1 MKKPLYVRRAE
12 AAAENRAPAEIAIQ
26 QLKAHNQRT
35 RSGANTLLHLLRAGQ
50 LTPQNA
56 APFAAQPLVKTYL
69 DLAQAKQSRHTS
81 KVLLE
86 LVQVLSKHQS
96 EILDIPANVLKIK
109 RIAEIMPAAQRPLD
123 QWRPIGKSANHKMLS
138 LQQHLFKRYP
148 VPAFME
154 NAFLTTADKYANWY
168 IRWTN
173 GQSPR
178 SFEDAPMPISRRMAH
193 ELQFAPTQ
201 LDVPDA
207 LRWAQARSLGATQQQ
222 ALAIV
227 QAFGPVGDVMTA
239 AESRAFDAQHP
250 QVFAESVI
258 RFLISDNA
266 VRMQD
271 YGPITDYVFDS
282 KYAVNRNYGQVEL
295 EIKRPNFTMKGRTP
309 AALIRDV
316 NEWHRQT
323 RFAQAYKHL
332 PQTWDFV
339 NISNFEHIVGTGEK
353 SLIFTIRQLNKQ
365 RQLFA
370 EGSAMNHCV
379 ASYIGKCARGDCSIW
394 SMEMHAVRN
403 AASRLLTIE
412 INSNKTIVQARG
424 KFNRLPTAEEIKL
437 LRIWMWQAGLKSVVF

>member
-96 EILDIPANVLKIK
+96 ELLDLPDNVLKIK

-148 VPAFME
+148 VPPFME

-227 QAFGPVGDVMTA
+227 QAF
-239 AESRAFDAQHP
+239 
-250 QVFAESVI
+250 
-258 RFLISDNA
+258 
-266 VRMQD
+266 
-271 YGPITDYVFDS
+271 
-282 KYAVNRNYGQVEL
+282 
-295 EIKRPNFTMKGRTP
+295 
-309 AALIRDV
+309 
-316 NEWHRQT
+316 
-323 RFAQAYKHL
+323 
-332 PQTWDFV
+332 
-339 NISNFEHIVGTGEK
+339 
-353 SLIFTIRQLNKQ
+353 
-365 RQLFA
+365 
-370 EGSAMNHCV
+370 
-379 ASYIGKCARGDCSIW
+379 
-394 SMEMHAVRN
+394 
-403 AASRLLTIE
+403 
-412 INSNKTIVQARG
+412 
-424 KFNRLPTAEEIKL
+424 
-437 LRIWMWQAGLKSVVF
+437 